1 MAPTSPSST
10 IEWNMAPPPNL
21 LNNPLCQL
29 EDYLQSLDDDQ
40 RILTSSLD
48 DRQDEILNVAEFLYG
63 HNLLT
68 SALTLLDA
76 CATTVTKFLTAN
88 RSLYLVKG
96 QQQQQQQP
104 SKYLENNH
112 STTYLCLSSRNVE
125 YCSCRSFLE
134 KNVKEKNSSVG
145 LCKHLLAL
153 KLMPHLSTVACPQ
166 ITTVTD
172 EEFANLVLDRTLGHH
187 VSNTTLS

>member
-10 IEWNMAPPPNL
+10 TEWNNIGPPPNL

-29 EDYLQSLDDDQ
+29 EDYLRSLDDDQ
-40 RILTSSLD
+40 LILTSSLD

-76 CATTVTKFLTAN
+76 CETTVTKFSTAH
-88 RSLYLVKG
+88 RSLHLVKG
-96 QQQQQQQP
+96 QQQP
-104 SKYLENNH
+104 SKYSEHNNN
-112 STTYLCLSSRNVE
+112 STTYLCLSSSNLE

-134 KNVKEKNSSVG
+134 KNAKEKNTSVG

-153 KLMPHLSTVACPQ
+153 KLMPHLSTIACPQ
-166 ITTVTD
+166 ITTVTE
-172 EEFANLVLDRTLGHH
+172 EEFANLVLDRTLGH
-187 VSNTTLS
+187 VSNTSLSS

>member
-10 IEWNMAPPPNL
+10 IEWNMAPPPTL

-29 EDYLQSLDDDQ
+29 EDYLQSLDDDHI
-40 RILTSSLD
+40 ILTSSLD

-76 CATTVTKFLTAN
+76 CETTVTKFSTTN

-96 QQQQQQQP
+96 QQQQP

-112 STTYLCLSSRNVE
+112 STTYLCLSSRTVE

-134 KNVKEKNSSVG
+134 KNAKEKNTSVD

-153 KLMPHLSTVACPQ
+153 KLMPHLSTIACPQ

-172 EEFANLVLDRTLGHH
+172 DEFANLVLDRTLGH
-187 VSNTTLS
+187 VSNTLS